1 VKRVVFH
8 PEAEAEFMAA
18 ARFYDTHKPGLG
30 LDFISE
36 VRRAALALVANPR
49 LGHRFSKRL
58 RRLLIRRFP
67 YGLVYRVEPDTTFIV
82 AVAHLR
88 RRPGYWRQRR
98 QTRRA

>member
-1 VKRVVFH
+1 VKPVVFH
-8 PEAEAEFMAA
+8 PEAEAELIAA
-18 ARFYDTHKPGLG
+18 ARFYETHRIGLG

-36 VRRAALALVANPR
+36 IRRAADVLVANPR
-49 LGHRFSKRL
+49 RGHRFSKRL

-67 YGLVYRVEPDTTFIV
+67 YGLVYREEPDTTFIV

-98 QTRRA
+98 QARPA